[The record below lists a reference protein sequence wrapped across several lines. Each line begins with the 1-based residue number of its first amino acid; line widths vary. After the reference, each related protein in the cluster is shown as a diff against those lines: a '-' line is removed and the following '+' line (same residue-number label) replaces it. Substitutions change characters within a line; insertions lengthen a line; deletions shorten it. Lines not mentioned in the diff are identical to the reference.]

1 MTISD
6 SQAVEQEALAARMR
20 VARRRRFRLFF
31 VALAIAAGAGFAY
44 WATTRGIET
53 TDDAYVAGDV
63 VQVSSL
69 VNGTVDAVMVE
80 NAQWVRAGDP
90 LFRIDN
96 TDARLNLNAAV
107 AQLAHAVRAYRTARA
122 DVSRENAEVER
133 QRSTLEKA
141 SEDLHRRE
149 SLAQDGGVSREDIRH
164 ARDAMTIAS
173 ASLSA
178 QQAAYEAA
186 LAKIDSTSI
195 ESNPL
200 VHEAAARVRSAA
212 LALRRAETRAPI
224 GGLITHRVV
233 QVGQH
238 VAPGAIAMALVP
250 LDRVWVEANFKESQL
265 REMHPDQAVELRS
278 DLYGPDVVF
287 HGRIAGIEA
296 GTGAAFASVPAQNAT
311 GNWIKVVQRVPVRIA
326 LDPTELCAHPLR
338 IGLSMTAS
346 VPIKPSAGAVSAS
359 TLPEVAGS
367 PGTIDQTTVYRG
379 DDDAGNALVA
389 ETIRANSGSRTH
401 EPGA

>member
-1 MTISD
+1 MTNSD
-6 SQAVEQEALAARMR
+6 PQAVEQEALAARMR
-20 VARRRRFRLFF
+20 AARRRRFRLFF
-31 VALAIAAGAGFAY
+31 VALAVTAGAGFAY
-44 WATTRGIET
+44 WGATRGIET

-80 NAQWVRAGDP
+80 NAQWVHAGDP
-90 LFRIDN
+90 LFRVDS
-96 TDARLNLNAAV
+96 TDARLALNAAV

-122 DVSRENAEVER
+122 DVSRENAEVEL
-133 QRSTLEKA
+133 QRSTLAKA
-141 SEDLHRRE
+141 SDDLRRRE

-164 ARDAMTIAS
+164 ARDAMTSAS

-200 VHEAAARVRSAA
+200 VREAAARVRSAA

-265 REMHPDQAVELRS
+265 REMRTDQAVDLRS

-326 LDPTELCAHPLR
+326 LDPAELRAHPLR

-346 VPIKPSAGAVSAS
+346 VPVKQSAGAVSAS
-359 TLPEVAGS
+359 TLPEVGGS
-367 PGTIDQTTVYRG
+367 PGAIDQTTVYRG
-379 DDDAGNALVA
+379 DDDAGNALVN
-389 ETIRANSGSRTH
+389 ETIRANSGAGAH